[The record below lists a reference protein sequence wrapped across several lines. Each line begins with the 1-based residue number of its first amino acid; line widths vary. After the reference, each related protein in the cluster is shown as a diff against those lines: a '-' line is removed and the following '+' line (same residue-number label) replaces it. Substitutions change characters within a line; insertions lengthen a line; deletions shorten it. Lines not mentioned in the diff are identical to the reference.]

1 MIKVTQV
8 ADDGTETASIEVD
21 DFTIE
26 VLYAGLAEML
36 KGATRTPAG
45 TMPTSCELPREAR
58 RRRERILT
66 RIHT

>member
-8 ADDGTETASIEVD
+8 AEDGTETASIEVD

-26 VLYAGLAEML
+26 VLYAGLAERL
-36 KGATRTPAG
+36 KEATHRAAETSSAG
-45 TMPTSCELPREAR
+45 CELPREAR